1 MLAPRLLRSSSA
13 SPQAWIRPLS
23 TTVALCRAPSIRDI
37 TPDAAASFNARQKEF
52 RDNLEAARKK
62 KEQQESQLGDASVSP
77 ASFSFT
83 SRQQSG
89 STYPTAPGMSNVSGK
104 SDRTA
109 AGVAVASA
117 TAASNDVPVPLVI
130 DAAET
135 LDVHG
140 LSSLS
145 THRIVGEHRQSETSN
160 APKRGTLSSL
170 IYGTKEGQQLD
181 KDIERSFSEVLARGK
196 YVHSIVFHEVKPDK
210 VDEYVDLVGQ
220 WYPKMAQ
227 IENNKVHLV
236 GSWRTQVGDND
247 TFVHIW
253 EYQRYSGYHAS
264 LHAISEHPEF
274 RAFDCRLKSL
284 INSKRTSLM
293 QEFSFWP
300 TTPPR
305 KLGGLFEL
313 RSYTLHPGNLL
324 EWETHWRRGLHARRE
339 VMEGVGA
346 WFVQIGELNTV
357 HHLWQFADL
366 EERKIRREKSWSIE
380 GWADTVHKTVPLIQT
395 MKSRILIPMPWSPVG

>member
-1 MLAPRLLRSSSA
+1 MFAPRAVRSSVSSTSA
-13 SPQAWIRPLS
+13 VLSLRPFS
-23 TTVALCRAPSIRDI
+23 TSSVRCKAPSIRDI
-37 TPDAAASFNARQKEF
+37 TPDNAVAFNARQREF

-62 KEQQESQLGDASVSP
+62 KEQKASQSVEASVSTSQSP
-77 ASFSFT
+77 LSSPTPPSSPPLASG
-83 SRQQSG
+83 QG
-89 STYPTAPGMSNVSGK
+89 SAAPTAPPVSNASGPP
-104 SDRTA
+104 R
-109 AGVAVASA
+109 
-117 TAASNDVPVPLVI
+117 PVL
-130 DAAET
+130 DAADT
-135 LDVHG
+135 LDVQALG
-140 LSSLS
+140 SLS
-145 THRIVGEHRQSETSN
+145 THRSVGDARQAELNSQ
-160 APKRGTLSSL
+160 APKRGALSSL

-210 VDEYVDLVGQ
+210 VDQYVDLVGK
-220 WYPKMAQ
+220 WYPRMASL
-227 IENNKVHLV
+227 ESNKVNLV

-274 RAFDCRLKSL
+274 ADFDRKLKSL
-284 INSKRTSLM
+284 IKSKGTSLM

-305 KLGGLFEL
+305 RLGGLFEL

-324 EWETHWRRGLHARRE
+324 EWESHWRRGLSARRE

-346 WFVQIGELNTV
+346 WFVQIGDLNTV
-357 HHLWQFADL
+357 HHLWQFANL
-366 EERKIRREKSWSIE
+366 EERRTRRERSWQIE